1 MIARIFKDQTE
12 DPAFFGTVKTTKC
25 VRMAKILKR
34 EEFFKLTNC
43 IAENICAYY
52 VAMNCLQSG
61 NTKEDF

>member
-1 MIARIFKDQTE
+1 MITRIFKGETE
-12 DPAFFGTVKTTKC
+12 EPAFFGTVKTKS
-25 VRMAKILKR
+25 VLGWQKSWNR

-43 IAENICAYY
+43 IAKNMCAYY